1 MASAAQRNVNKA
13 SLQPLWQRIRAR
25 LESEGSLSHA
35 ACWLNNARLDSDPQ
49 GGYVLECSDGFS
61 KKWIQDRYQD
71 VLQELLRAETGADVA
86 LSFSV
91 AADIDPAEPTEKP
104 ETCPTGSDPQ
114 DRASPTPGHLSPP
127 GESKDPGKP
136 FPGWNPRFTFETF
149 IVGASNRFAWA
160 AAQEV
165 CMSCRR
171 DFNPL
176 LVQGPT
182 GLGKTHIGH
191 ATAQALHARNPAL
204 RIRYCTVE
212 SLFADLIA
220 HIRGRDVLSFKEKYR
235 RDCDVLIL
243 DDLQFACG
251 KEALQAEIAYMLDS
265 LASRGSQVVLLGDL
279 DSNRQAALQDSLRS
293 RAFSGLA
300 VTVGPPDFETRMAI
314 LRQAASLSQAEIPQ
328 ATLEVLADLVRSNV
342 RELEAAL
349 RKVLAAHRLSNAP
362 LDPDGV
368 REILGDFPTGLPT
381 ALTMR
386 EIVAHVCRYFQI
398 DPDTLTAK
406 SKKRS
411 LVYPR
416 QLAIY
421 LIRKYTDE
429 PLHSIGALFGRDHSS
444 ILYAARAF
452 EKKLSSSPRA
462 RREADFVE
470 EQLRVRTR

>member
-1 MASAAQRNVNKA
+1 MSSPPQRNENKA
-13 SLQPLWQRIRAR
+13 SLEPVWERIRSR
-25 LESEGSLSHA
+25 LESQGSLANAS
-35 ACWLNNARLDSDPQ
+35 CWLNNARLDSDPQ
-49 GGYVLECSDGFS
+49 GGFVLECSDAFS
-61 KKWIQDRYQD
+61 KKWIEDRYQD
-71 VLQELLRAETGADVA
+71 LLKELLRAETGEDAA

-91 AADIDPAEPTEKP
+91 APDVGRADLEEKP
-104 ETCPTGSDPQ
+104 ETCPTEADSG
-114 DRASPTPGHLSPP
+114 RAGRTLEPPSPCG
-127 GESKDPGKP
+127 GKNDPGIP
-136 FPGWNPRFTFETF
+136 FSGWNPRFTFETF
-149 IVGASNRFAWA
+149 IVGSSNRFAWA

-165 CMSCRR
+165 SMSFRR

-182 GLGKTHIGH
+182 GLGKTHLGH
-191 ATAQALHARNPAL
+191 ATAQALYERNPAL

-212 SLFADLIA
+212 SLFGDLIR

-251 KEALQAEIAYMLDS
+251 KEALQSEISYLLDS
-265 LASRGSQVVLLGDL
+265 LASRNSQVVLLGDL
-279 DSNRQAALQDSLRS
+279 GSNRQRALQDSLRS

-300 VTVGPPDFETRMAI
+300 VTVGPPDFETRLAF
-314 LRQAASLSQAEIPQ
+314 LRQAARPSQVEIPA

-362 LDPDGV
+362 LDPESV
-368 REILGDFPTGLPT
+368 REILRDFPTGLPK

-386 EIVAHVCRYFQI
+386 EIAAHVCRYFQI
-398 DPDTLTAK
+398 DHDTLTGK
-406 SKKRS
+406 SRKRS

-416 QLAIY
+416 QLAVY

-429 PLHSIGALFGRDHSS
+429 PLQSIGALFGRDHSS

-452 EKKLSSSPRA
+452 EKKLSSSARA

-470 EQLRVRTR
+470 EQLRARTRA